1 MLKVAVKFCGNCN
14 PQISVSEILREIKEK
29 AAGILPGAEF
39 VFRGA
44 EEADLL
50 LVISGCPVD
59 CAERPQRISREIVVA
74 GESVNSVTCGLSG
87 LSSQV
92 VNLLKN
98 LSDWEE

>member
-1 MLKVAVKFCGNCN
+1 MPKVAVKFCGNCN
-14 PQISVSEILREIKEK
+14 PQVSVSEILQEVKDK
-29 AAGILPGAEF
+29 AAGMLPEVEF

-44 EEADLL
+44 EDADLL

-59 CAERPQRISREIVVA
+59 CAERPQRILREIVVA
-74 GESVNSVTCGLSG
+74 GEAVNAVACGLSR

-98 LSDWEE
+98 LLD